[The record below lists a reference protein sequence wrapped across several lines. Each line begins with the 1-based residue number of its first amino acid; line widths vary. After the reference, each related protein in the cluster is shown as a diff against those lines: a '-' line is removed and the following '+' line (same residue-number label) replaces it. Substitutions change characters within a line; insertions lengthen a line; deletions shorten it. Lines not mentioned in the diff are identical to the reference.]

1 MGLQSRA
8 GWASQI
14 GIAVVKQ
21 LLGICVCCGSSAT
34 SGIATLEIDSASMAC
49 REAAHAGSWYNDDG
63 RERRKEVTL
72 CFFVFW

>member
-8 GWASQI
+8 EQASQI

-21 LLGICVCCGSSAT
+21 LLCICVCCGSSAT
-34 SGIATLEIDSASMAC
+34 SGIAALEIDSASMAC

-63 RERRKEVTL
+63 KESRKEGRK
-72 CFFVFW
+72 